1 MVLIPLRENHCSRG
15 YSTNLN
21 HRHLCT
27 IKLKI
32 TKGFILVYIWKTTVK
47 VKLLRILKLWFQLE
61 AVKASKW
68 RIWVKA
74 MTLTSSTAEHWNIIR
89 KLQIISKIR
98 LHRLNATVMML
109 LRKSRPFQFCRVN
122 HQSIEVFCKADQSKQ
137 VQPWTLQVQV
147 IQ

>member
-1 MVLIPLRENHCSRG
+1 MVLIPLRENHWTRG
-15 YSTNLN
+15 CSTNLN

-68 RIWVKA
+68 RIWVKV

-137 VQPWTLQVQV
+137 VQPWTLQDQV